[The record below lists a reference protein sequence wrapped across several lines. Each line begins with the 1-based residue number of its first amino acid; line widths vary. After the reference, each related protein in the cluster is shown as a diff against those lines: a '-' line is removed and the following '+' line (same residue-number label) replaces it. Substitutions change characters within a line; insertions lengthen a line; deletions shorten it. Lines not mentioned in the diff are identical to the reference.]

1 MVRCSSN
8 MGLGCRYFVRCY
20 TTGFIYKLDG
30 FLMEN
35 NMEIK
40 DTLST
45 REGQYGKYEIVSQIS
60 QDIKK
65 TMRQSPNYYIMPNYA
80 RESLD
85 MIANKMARLLNGDYY
100 LNDTWHDIAGYAAL
114 VVMTNEDLE
123 VERNDTDAC

>member
-1 MVRCSSN
+1 
-8 MGLGCRYFVRCY
+8 
-20 TTGFIYKLDG
+20 
-30 FLMEN
+30 
-35 NMEIK
+35 MEIK

-100 LNDTWHDIAGYAAL
+100 LNDTWHDISGYAAL

-123 VERNDTDAC
+123 VERNDTDAY